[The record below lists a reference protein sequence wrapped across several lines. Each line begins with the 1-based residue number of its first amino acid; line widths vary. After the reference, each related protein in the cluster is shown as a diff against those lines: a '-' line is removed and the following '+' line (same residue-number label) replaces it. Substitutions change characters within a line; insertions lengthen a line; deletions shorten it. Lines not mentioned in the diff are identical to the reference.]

1 MDAFEMFELEK
12 LRPLIERC
20 QLQEHR
26 CIICGSPTTGFGVF
40 TPDNE
45 RNFRLGAPTGKTRYV
60 AYGLSHLHSSVP
72 TDVIEAALA
81 NDFHKYVAN
90 ITSRCWAIAS
100 RQRLS
105 ICMKHGRVWQAEWRS
120 H

>member
-45 RNFRLGAPTGKTRYV
+45 RNFRLQGISQIPQQDYT
-60 AYGLSHLHSSVP
+60 
-72 TDVIEAALA
+72 AAKIK
-81 NDFHKYVAN
+81 HPKKV
-90 ITSRCWAIAS
+90 
-100 RQRLS
+100 LS
-105 ICMKHGRVWQAEWRS
+105 ISFITDNQPAEVL
-120 H
+120 